1 MLQSKVALIT
11 GGSSGIGLETAK
23 VFIENGAFVY
33 ITGRNEDRLKNAIS
47 ILGNNAKYIR
57 ADISKKDDMLNV
69 RDVIK
74 NEKGHL
80 DVVFANAGVGKY
92 ISFEDITEE
101 DIDWTFNN
109 NFKGTIFTIQ
119 SVLPILNDGASI
131 ILNTSV
137 TANLGL
143 PRFSLYAGAKSA
155 VRSLIFSLTTD
166 LKDKLKGNKDN
177 TSIVIAIVTIFMLML
192 MPFGI
197 FVKGYD
203 EYETCYNY
211 DVKTVKNYDFEKHY
225 PSYKEYY
232 VSSERSNELYNETEL
247 FNYVFEVKEDYVLL
261 TNKITKENRKRINK

>member
-69 RDVIK
+69 REVIK
-74 NEKGHL
+74 SEKGHL
-80 DVVFANAGVGKY
+80 DIVFANAGVGKY

-143 PRFSLYAGAKSA
+143 SRFSLYAGAKSA

-166 LKDKLKGNKDN
+166 LKDKRIRVNAVSPGVIPTNAATGELGRSKEEEKKLQEERQKLIPLNRMGNSTD
-177 TSIVIAIVTIFMLML
+177 IANAVLFLASDKSSFITGTEI
-192 MPFGI
+192 
-197 FVKGYD
+197 
-203 EYETCYNY
+203 
-211 DVKTVKNYDFEKHY
+211 TVDGGL
-225 PSYKEYY
+225 S
-232 VSSERSNELYNETEL
+232 R
-247 FNYVFEVKEDYVLL
+247 VFA
-261 TNKITKENRKRINK
+261 NKL